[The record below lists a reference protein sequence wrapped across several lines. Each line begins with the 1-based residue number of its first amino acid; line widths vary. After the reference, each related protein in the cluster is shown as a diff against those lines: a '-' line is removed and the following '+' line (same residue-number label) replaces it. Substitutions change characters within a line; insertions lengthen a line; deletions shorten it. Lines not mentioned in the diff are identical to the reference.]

1 MRFHGSYLAVLAG
14 LTFYGGFRLPA
25 FDGLYIPS
33 PRARGE
39 GRVRGDGRMA
49 RRLRVCILAF

>member
-1 MRFHGSYLAVLAG
+1 MRFHGRFLAVLAG

-33 PRARGE
+33 PRTRGE
-39 GRVRGDGRMA
+39 GRVRGNGRRA
-49 RRLRVCILAF
+49 RC

>member
-1 MRFHGSYLAVLAG
+1 MRFHDSFLAVLAG
-14 LTFYGGFRLPA
+14 LTFYGGFPLPA

-39 GRVRGDGRMA
+39 GRVRGAGRRA
-49 RRLRVCILAF
+49 IR